1 MEKEVIFPA
10 DVEAIFGKRPW
21 KSRSE
26 KLEEIAEKRRQ
37 AAASAAASDSCA
49 KAESDSAE
57 SDSAESDS
65 TDAETPPPFEGDI
78 PKE

>member
-1 MEKEVIFPA
+1 MEKEVIFPV
-10 DVEAIFGKRPW
+10 DVEAIFGNRPW

-49 KAESDSAE
+49 KAESDST
-57 SDSAESDS
+57 ESDS

>member
-57 SDSAESDS
+57 SDS